1 MGEMT
6 DEEILKWWSEH
17 APSLAPGTPTRTLA
31 EMIDRTVSA
40 LREKVGKK
48 KVEPSSSNGWASVA
62 ILRMM
67 EKWEPSDVARS
78 IYRDA
83 ASEMEA
89 ELKKA
94 EEKKVDPPISL
105 ESLEERLR
113 AGGRLSW
120 KESEYVADI
129 LNRVRYFGVWNF
141 GFPK

>member
-6 DEEILKWWSEH
+6 DEEILKWWSDH

-48 KVEPSSSNGWASVA
+48 SYSGVKNGWVGLSF
-62 ILRMM
+62 LKFM

-83 ASEMEA
+83 ADKMEA

-94 EEKKVDPPISL
+94 EAPRGFSPDEVRDI
-105 ESLEERLR
+105 EECLR
-113 AGGRLSW
+113 SCGRLSAR
-120 KESEYVADI
+120 SSLYAADI
-129 LNRVRYFGVWNF
+129 LKRARELGLWNF